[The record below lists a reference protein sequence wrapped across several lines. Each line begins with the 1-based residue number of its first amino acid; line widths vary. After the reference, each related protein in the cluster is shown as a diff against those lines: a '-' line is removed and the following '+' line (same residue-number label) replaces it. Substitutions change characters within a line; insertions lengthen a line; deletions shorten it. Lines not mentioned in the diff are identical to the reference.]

1 MLLIPPPLVPLQMAT
16 SFKDTEH
23 SGYKFSVDM
32 WDGDVR
38 RYKLN
43 DEEIGGIR
51 CFMNFPDARDFSV
64 RQLEKKLRILEN
76 KLEKIRGM
84 KATEAT

>member
-1 MLLIPPPLVPLQMAT
+1 MEIVRTMKT
-16 SFKDTEH
+16 SFKDPEN

-32 WDGDVR
+32 WDGDIR
-38 RYKLN
+38 RYRFN

-51 CFMNFPDARDFSV
+51 CFMNFPDARDFST

-76 KLEKIRGM
+76 KLEKVRGM
-84 KATEAT
+84 KSTEVS

>member
-1 MLLIPPPLVPLQMAT
+1 MNT
-16 SFKDTEH
+16 SFKDPEN

-32 WDGDVR
+32 WDGDIR
-38 RYKLN
+38 RYRFN

-51 CFMNFPDARDFSV
+51 CFMNFPDARDFST

-76 KLEKIRGM
+76 KLEKVRGM
-84 KATEAT
+84 KSTEVS